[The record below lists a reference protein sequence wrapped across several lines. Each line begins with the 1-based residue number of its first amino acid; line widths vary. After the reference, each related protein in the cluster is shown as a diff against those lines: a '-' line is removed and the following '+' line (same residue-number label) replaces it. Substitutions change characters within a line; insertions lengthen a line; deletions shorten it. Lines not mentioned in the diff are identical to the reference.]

1 MRVDYTNEYAE
12 QMKWFDLKTPI
23 DYGLLVVF
31 IAYIV
36 FPISTPQWMVPYI
49 DSPIGLV
56 FMFLVTV
63 ALFLYTSPLLGVLYI
78 FVAYEVLRRNH
89 YEPPAS
95 PIPVTTMQMPTRVP
109 KAAPTQQQ
117 KDSDLKA
124 MNPVKSATLE
134 EEVIAVR
141 APIGRSEQP
150 VFIETSFHPVAD
162 KSSVGAS
169 LYQ

>member
-1 MRVDYTNEYAE
+1 
-12 QMKWFDLKTPI
+12 MKWFDLKTPI

-36 FPISTPQWMVPYI
+36 FPVSTPQILVPYI
-49 DSPIGLV
+49 DSPFGLV
-56 FMFLVTV
+56 FMFLVTI

-78 FVAYEVLRRNH
+78 FVVYELLRRNH
-89 YEPPAS
+89 YDPPAS
-95 PIPVTTMQMPTRVP
+95 PIPVHTLQMPTRVP
-109 KAAPTQQQ
+109 KSAPTQQQ
-117 KDSDLKA
+117 KDSDLKM
-124 MNPVKSATLE
+124 MNPVKPVTLE

-141 APIGRSEQP
+141 APIGKSELP
-150 VFIETSFHPVAD
+150 VFVESSFHPVAE